1 MSKLHLLLP
10 FVVAALALA
19 FLDPFNFL
27 MLGMTAEFTLGVLAL
42 ITIGYG
48 ALLFKEQVRDER
60 DVGIRAF
67 AHRASY
73 IVSVGG
79 LVAIIAHQILTMGM
93 VYPEIVY
100 LLVLVVATK
109 TLCHWFGDKN
119 F

>member
-10 FVVAALALA
+10 IIVALLALA
-19 FLDPFNFL
+19 FLDPFDWL
-27 MLGMTAEFTLGVLAL
+27 MPGMRTEFILGLLAL
-42 ITIGYG
+42 ATIAYG